1 MESIKQDS
9 GAGILEGGGVPLDGL
24 KQGTRFD
31 LIFTMKG
38 HLRRVC

>member
-1 MESIKQDS
+1 MESIEQDS
-9 GAGILEGGGVPLDGL
+9 GAGILEGRGVPLDGL

-31 LIFTMKG
+31 LIFTTKG